1 LRQQK
6 REGLAAFDDQNDR
19 TENAMDLEAEYLA
32 QFLRIARQCDD
43 KIFAKTL
50 IAQVYSAFMR
60 SAILNP

>member
-1 LRQQK
+1 
-6 REGLAAFDDQNDR
+6 
-19 TENAMDLEAEYLA
+19 MDLEAEYLA